1 MQKIKAF
8 TAILF
13 SKIQLIRNAQLIC
26 YKSFIRIALATTL
39 TLSTLF
45 SIPSSA
51 NTDNLDKI
59 SERGT
64 LRVGMSTFVPW
75 AMRNTQ
81 GELIGFE
88 IDVAKRLAKD
98 SGWKVEFVPTAWDGI
113 IPALLA
119 NKFDVIIGGMSITEA
134 RAKSVLFSSPYSH
147 SGVQVAASK
156 TLADGFSSFD
166 DFNSRRVK
174 IAARRG
180 AFTVQVARETFPKAK
195 ILQFDDDAQAFQEV
209 LNGNAHAV
217 IASSPKP
224 EHEVIK
230 HQDALF
236 LPFTERLSKGN
247 EAFAVRLGEE
257 DKKAFFDNWIE
268 QRTQDGWLA
277 ERYEYWFATLDW
289 QDDVAKGQ

>member
-1 MQKIKAF
+1 MAN
-8 TAILF
+8 
-13 SKIQLIRNAQLIC
+13 SPNVD
-26 YKSFIRIALATTL
+26 
-39 TLSTLF
+39 
-45 SIPSSA
+45 SI
-51 NTDNLDKI
+51 DK
-59 SERGT
+59 RGT

-75 AMRNTQ
+75 AMRDKQ

-88 IDVAKRLAKD
+88 IDVAKKLAED

-119 NKFDVIIGGMSITEA
+119 KKFDVIIGGMSVTEE

-147 SGVQVAASK
+147 SGVQVAANK
-156 TLADGFSSFD
+156 KLADGFSQFS
-166 DFNSRRVK
+166 DFNSRRIK

-224 EHEVIK
+224 EHEAIK
-230 HQDALF
+230 HADVLF
-236 LPFTERLSKGN
+236 LPFKERLSRGN

-257 DKKAFFDNWIE
+257 DKAEFFNKWIKA
-268 QRTQDGWLA
+268 RTDDGWLA

-289 QDDVAKGQ
+289 QNQVAQGQ

>member
-1 MQKIKAF
+1 MKNIGRKLISRNGFKAAI
-8 TAILF
+8 TALLGLAISLP
-13 SKIQLIRNAQLIC
+13 
-26 YKSFIRIALATTL
+26 ALASET
-39 TLSTLF
+39 
-45 SIPSSA
+45 P
-51 NTDNLDKI
+51 NLDKI
-59 SERGT
+59 NERGT

-75 AMRNTQ
+75 AMRDKQ

-98 SGWKVEFVPTAWDGI
+98 SGWQVEFVPTAWDGI

-119 NKFDVIIGGMSITEA
+119 KKFDVIIGGMSITPE
-134 RAKSVLFSSPYSH
+134 RSKSVLFSAPYSH
-147 SGVQVAASK
+147 SGVQVAANK
-156 TLADGFSSFD
+156 ELAEGFSEFS

-224 EHEVIK
+224 EHEAVK
-230 HQDALF
+230 NSDKLF
-236 LPFTERLSKGN
+236 IPFTDRLSKGN
-247 EAFAVRLGEE
+247 EAFAVRLGEA
-257 DKKAFFDNWIE
+257 DKEAFFNQWI
-268 QRTQDGWLA
+268 QARTQDGWL
-277 ERYEYWFATLDW
+277 EQRYEYWFSTLDW
-289 QDDVAKGQ
+289 QDQIASGQ

>member
-1 MQKIKAF
+1 MKNIKILLLGLLTMA
-8 TAILF
+8 LF
-13 SKIQLIRNAQLIC
+13 LPASA
-26 YKSFIRIALATTL
+26 
-39 TLSTLF
+39 STE
-45 SIPSSA
+45 
-51 NTDNLDKI
+51 NVKKI
-59 SERGT
+59 SERGS

-75 AMRNTQ
+75 AMRDMQ

-88 IDVAKRLAKD
+88 IDVAKRLAAD
-98 SGWKVEFVPTAWDGI
+98 SGWKVEFIPTAWDGI

-134 RAKSVLFSSPYSH
+134 RAKSVLFTTPYSH
-147 SGVQVAASK
+147 SGVQLAANK
-156 TLADGFSSFD
+156 VLAKGFTQFL
-166 DFNSRRVK
+166 DFNSRQVK

-180 AFTVQVARETFPKAK
+180 ASTVQVAREVFPKAK

-224 EHEVIK
+224 EQEAIK
-230 HQDALF
+230 HKELLF

-257 DKKAFFDNWIE
+257 DKKAFFDKWIE
-268 QRTQDGWLA
+268 DRTEDGWLA

-289 QDDVAKGQ
+289 KNQVSKKQ

>member
-1 MQKIKAF
+1 MKNIGRSWLKAKGF
-8 TAILF
+8 KAAITAL
-13 SKIQLIRNAQLIC
+13 LG
-26 YKSFIRIALATTL
+26 LAISL
-39 TLSTLF
+39 
-45 SIPSSA
+45 PSMASG
-51 NTDNLDKI
+51 TPNLDKI
-59 SERGT
+59 NDRGT

-75 AMRNTQ
+75 AMRDKQ

-88 IDVAKRLAKD
+88 IDVAKRLAQD

-119 NKFDVIIGGMSITEA
+119 QKFDVIIGGMSITPE
-134 RAKSVLFSSPYSH
+134 RSKSVLFTSPYSH

-156 TLADGFSSFD
+156 ELADGFSEFD

-180 AFTVQVARETFPKAK
+180 TFTVQVARETFPKAK

-224 EHEVIK
+224 EHEAVK
-230 HQDALF
+230 NSDKLF
-236 LPFTERLSKGN
+236 IPFTDRLSKGN

-257 DKKAFFDNWIE
+257 DKAAFFNQWIDA
-268 QRTQDGWLA
+268 RTQDGWLK
-277 ERYEYWFATLDW
+277 ERYEYWFSTLDW
-289 QDDVAKGQ
+289 QDQIASGQ